1 MSDPSTPLRRSAASP
16 RSGRT
21 DRRDAVRV
29 LLRIAFR
36 NLLAS
41 PVRTGILGAIILVG
55 ALIVVVGSSV
65 LDSIDRGMRTSIQGS
80 LGGQLQIYDGRSE
93 DQLAL
98 YGDMTGESRLEPIE
112 DFSKV

>member
-1 MSDPSTPLRRSAASP
+1 MN
-16 RSGRT
+16 

-55 ALIVVVGSSV
+55 SLIVVVGSSV

-98 YGDMTGESRLEPIE
+98 YGTTIFFLLPVASLVHAPDPARTTA
-112 DFSKV
+112 SKAV